1 MNPKSEHLVD
11 LIFKKL
17 KTYKNKKIF
26 LEKENLNKFILALF
40 KDDWKQDAFNLTAIV
55 KLMFWINI
63 DMHNLSSLTVILAII
78 FLVSLYF
85 LFWFTSNTKN

>member
-26 LEKENLNKFILALF
+26 LEKERLNKFILSLF
-40 KDDWKQDAFNLTAIV
+40 KEN
-55 KLMFWINI
+55 
-63 DMHNLSSLTVILAII
+63 
-78 FLVSLYF
+78 
-85 LFWFTSNTKN
+85 